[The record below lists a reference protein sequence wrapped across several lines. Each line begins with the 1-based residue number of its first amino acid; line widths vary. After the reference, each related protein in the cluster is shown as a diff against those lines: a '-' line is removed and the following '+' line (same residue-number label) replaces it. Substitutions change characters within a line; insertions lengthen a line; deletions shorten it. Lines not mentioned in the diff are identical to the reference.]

1 MTRPLIIL
9 SRKILLEDCD
19 DLLFS
24 IFGNEPTFTIMLFPT
39 SSNWMVCKNKENGLQ
54 GKILCPSSFLL
65 EWFAKTKKRD
75 FLQRQVS
82 LSRPDC
88 CRWLQVQL
96 GFRTNH
102 GREQKKQQQ
111 PIFSKKRSQ
120 RPQEAE
126 EGKGKPTKKTKT
138 RNIRTMEGKGKKGP
152 AWYRGYFLFRL
163 SKRIVGY
170 VGTDDPLWYLAN

>member
-1 MTRPLIIL
+1 M
-9 SRKILLEDCD
+9 SYF
-19 DLLFS
+19 FS

-39 SSNWMVCKNKENGLQ
+39 SSNWMVCKNKEKGLQ

-96 GFRTNH
+96 GLRTNH
-102 GREQKKQQQ
+102 GREQKNSNNQLLAKSGAKGHRRQNRSKENQ
-111 PIFSKKRSQ
+111 PKRQ
-120 RPQEAE
+120 RRGISGQWRERE
-126 EGKGKPTKKTKT
+126 RKVQLDTEG
-138 RNIRTMEGKGKKGP
+138 IS
-152 AWYRGYFLFRL
+152 FFRL